1 MPEIL
6 TVTVNPA
13 IDVATSTDHVVPG
26 PKLKCGPTRVDPGGG
41 GINVA
46 RVIARF
52 GGDAKAVVAVG
63 GATGEQLI
71 SMVRAD
77 GVSPIP
83 VWVSGQTRQNLA
95 VIDTQSG
102 EQYRFSLPGDQWNA
116 KDYTKFIRAIKA
128 NAEQDS
134 FVVLSGGIAPGMPV
148 AFLGR
153 VQSELTALTN
163 NIIIDTCD
171 PSLSHLI
178 AEQHTPFHV
187 LRLDQNEAAAAA
199 RRDLGSLQDCFE
211 FASDLIA
218 RGVARIVVIG
228 RGSEGSL
235 MATQDRR
242 LFCHAAKVT
251 VASKIGAGDAFVGG
265 FTLRLSRG
273 EPLESALQWGV
284 AAASATVCTEG
295 TALCSLQDAEALLP
309 QCRVETVGA

>member
-148 AFLGR
+148 EFLGR

-163 NIIIDTCD
+163 NIIVDTCD

-218 RGVARIVVIG
+218 RWP
-228 RGSEGSL
+228 GSL
-235 MATQDRR
+235 
-242 LFCHAAKVT
+242 
-251 VASKIGAGDAFVGG
+251 
-265 FTLRLSRG
+265 
-273 EPLESALQWGV
+273 
-284 AAASATVCTEG
+284 
-295 TALCSLQDAEALLP
+295 
-309 QCRVETVGA
+309 